1 MEVHQHASAKSPAFW
16 VGKLAIFTAGL
27 SASLRSAIATD
38 IKVAYLD
45 PVSMADSGRMIGV
58 ALGAAFLGFSIMLMV
73 SSLLLD
79 RIGMKRM
86 LLAASAGF
94 IVGTA
99 IVVFA
104 DDLSSGRSV
113 YHLIVA
119 GMFICGI
126 GWGCVEG
133 TVNPMVASLYPHDTT
148 HWMNVLH
155 AWWPMGMIIGG
166 LTGVGASQLGIDWRV
181 TFGLVA
187 VFALIMGVRT
197 SQLEFPP
204 TTSVRMNV
212 ASKSQFA
219 EIFRRPSF
227 FIWFLLMLLTAATE
241 LAPGQWVDVALTSV
255 VGMRG
260 VLLLVYVSAIMFVA
274 RHFAGPLAH
283 KLSPEGLLA
292 SSSALAFVGLLSLSV
307 ANSPVT
313 AMLAATAWGFGVCY
327 LWPTMIAVAAERYPR
342 GGALAI
348 GLMGVAGSI
357 SSYVVLPLLGA
368 VYDTAKIEAAG
379 GAAQLA
385 TLSREQ
391 LQSVLVFA
399 AGESFR
405 VVSAIPAFLVFAFLA
420 LWFFTRKSRAAPV
433 AASTTVA
440 E

>member
-1 MEVHQHASAKSPAFW
+1 
-16 VGKLAIFTAGL
+16 
-27 SASLRSAIATD
+27 
-38 IKVAYLD
+38 
-45 PVSMADSGRMIGV
+45 
-58 ALGAAFLGFSIMLMV
+58 
-73 SSLLLD
+73 
-79 RIGMKRM
+79 
-86 LLAASAGF
+86 
-94 IVGTA
+94 
-99 IVVFA
+99 
-104 DDLSSGRSV
+104 
-113 YHLIVA
+113 
-119 GMFICGI
+119 
-126 GWGCVEG
+126 
-133 TVNPMVASLYPHDTT
+133 
-148 HWMNVLH
+148 
-155 AWWPMGMIIGG
+155 
-166 LTGVGASQLGIDWRV
+166 
-181 TFGLVA
+181 
-187 VFALIMGVRT
+187 
-197 SQLEFPP
+197 
-204 TTSVRMNV
+204 SVRMNV

-227 FIWFLLMLLTAATE
+227 FIWFFLMLLTAATE

-357 SSYVVLPLLGA
+357 SSYVVLPLLGK

-420 LWFFTRKSRAAPV
+420 LWFFTRRSRAARGAMRTSILNCLAL
-433 AASTTVA
+433 AAIAIGGFTTPLPPALAA
-440 E
+440 EIAGEVPATGNSGLRQQGDALYQQICAACHGGDGSGGPGGAPDLRQSAIATAADGGRTLKAFLDVGRPERGMAPFLLSEAQNAQLAATLRSLRAAAEAATGADSSGVD